1 MFSLEKPYHAP
12 LLAVAV
18 IGVSVVVV
26 MSALAQTQNTEIKRV
41 PPAATSPASGQE
53 MFMNYCAPCHGKDAK
68 GNGPAAAA
76 LKQAPANLTELAKE
90 NGGKFPDMKVSAV
103 LRGEAKVAAH
113 GTQEMPVWGPV
124 FWRMSGGHAA
134 EVQQR
139 ITNVSRYLKSL
150 QQN

>member
-1 MFSLEKPYHAP
+1 MLKKMGNAP
-12 LLAVAV
+12 FVVVAV
-18 IGVSVVVV
+18 LG
-26 MSALAQTQNTEIKRV
+26 MSTVALICLSAQDQNTEIKRV
-41 PPAATSPASGQE
+41 PPASTSPASGHE

-76 LKQAPANLTELAKE
+76 LKQAPANLTALAKE

-124 FWRMSGGHAA
+124 FWHMSGGHPA

>member
-1 MFSLEKPYHAP
+1 MSTFEKLCSASF
-12 LLAVAV
+12 VAV
-18 IGVSVVVV
+18 VVGTLTVALVS
-26 MSALAQTQNTEIKRV
+26 SLAQEQNTEIKRV
-41 PPAATSPASGQE
+41 PPASTSPASGRE
-53 MFMNYCAPCHGKDAK
+53 MFVNYCAPCHGKDAK

-90 NGGKFPDMKVSAV
+90 NGGKFPDIKVSAV

-124 FWRMSGGHAA
+124 FWRMSQGHAD

-139 ITNVSRYLKSL
+139 ITNLTRYLKSL
-150 QQN
+150 QEK

>member
-1 MFSLEKPYHAP
+1 MSTFEKLFAASFV
-12 LLAVAV
+12 AVAV
-18 IGVSVVVV
+18 SGMFLAAG
-26 MSALAQTQNTEIKRV
+26 MSSSGQEQNTEIKHV
-41 PPAATSPASGQE
+41 PPASTSPASGRE
-53 MFMNYCAPCHGKDAK
+53 MFVSYCASCHGKDAK
-68 GNGPAAAA
+68 GDGPAAAA

-103 LRGEAKVAAH
+103 LRGESEVAAH

-139 ITNVSRYLKSL
+139 ITNLTRYLKSL
-150 QQN
+150 QEK

>member
-1 MFSLEKPYHAP
+1 MPTFKKPGKATFV
-12 LLAVAV
+12 AVAV
-18 IGVSVVVV
+18 IAVLVVAV
-26 MSALAQTQNTEIKRV
+26 MSSLAQEQNTEIKRV
-41 PPAATSPASGQE
+41 PPASTSPASGRE
-53 MFMNYCAPCHGKDAK
+53 MFVNYCAPCHGKDAK

-103 LRGEAKVAAH
+103 LRGEAAVAAH

-124 FWRMSGGHAA
+124 FWRMSQGRAA

-139 ITNVSRYLKSL
+139 ITNLTRYLKSL
-150 QQN
+150 QEK

>member
-1 MFSLEKPYHAP
+1 MF
-12 LLAVAV
+12 
-18 IGVSVVVV
+18 I
-26 MSALAQTQNTEIKRV
+26 
-41 PPAATSPASGQE
+41 
-53 MFMNYCAPCHGKDAK
+53 NYCAACHGQDAK

-90 NGGKFPDMKVSAV
+90 NGGKFPDMKVTAV

-124 FWRMSGGHAA
+124 FWHMSQGHPA

-139 ITNVSRYLKSL
+139 ITNLSRYLKSL
-150 QQN
+150 QEK